1 MSQIHR
7 QSTCPF
13 FKCMS
18 SFFKVLEY
26 IKQSRE
32 ELHFLSVL
40 LFSSL
45 SLGLLLCSFF
55 LGIFLQPWKT
65 LILVLLTRP
74 KPWFLGRFLR
84 CRAASRCICVAFP
97 RSRSTPH
104 YFHGLTSQEFRDALS
119 SRHVLSCSLW
129 CTALCSAGSHIRL
142 KALCRKDT
150 LFCHSRSCCY
160 DPHIFGRQ
168 EWGPS
173 ICPRTGQVMVNIRS
187 PFASSQQSFPILVSF
202 YNLHFGT
209 TPSFART
216 RKWEGASPP
225 DSRSIA
231 FFVITHFRR
240 TFDVH

>member
-7 QSTCPF
+7 QGTCPF

-84 CRAASRCICVAFP
+84 HRAASRCIWVAFP
-97 RSRSTPH
+97 RSRTTLLIIFMVYLLRSFGMPCRVAMSWAARCGVRPYVQLVAVDVWKLFVERTRVIP
-104 YFHGLTSQEFRDALS
+104 GLA
-119 SRHVLSCSLW
+119 
-129 CTALCSAGSHIRL
+129 
-142 KALCRKDT
+142 
-150 LFCHSRSCCY
+150 
-160 DPHIFGRQ
+160 
-168 EWGPS
+168 
-173 ICPRTGQVMVNIRS
+173 VMILTFLEGKS
-187 PFASSQQSFPILVSF
+187 EGLPFALALVRSWWTSALPSHPRSNHFPHLFLFIIYILEQLLHLLVQGNEERLLPTPEVS
-202 YNLHFGT
+202 L
-209 TPSFART
+209 
-216 RKWEGASPP
+216 
-225 DSRSIA
+225 
-231 FFVITHFRR
+231 FFIITHFRR

>member
-55 LGIFLQPWKT
+55 LTIFLQPWKT

-97 RSRSTPH
+97 RSRSTLLIIFMVWLLRSFGMPCRVAMSWAARCGVRP
-104 YFHGLTSQEFRDALS
+104 Y
-119 SRHVLSCSLW
+119 V
-129 CTALCSAGSHIRL
+129 RL
-142 KALCRKDT
+142 VAVYVWKLFVERT

-225 DSRSIA
+225 DSRSIP